1 MTEPPLLLVADDDPD
16 ILSFVVPSLEQAGFR
31 VLATGDGLEALQ
43 LLMNE
48 RPALGILD
56 IGMPTLEGTAV
67 LRIVRTM
74 GDDAPAIMF
83 MTAHGLPSD
92 RADGFELGALDYV
105 VKPFDMRELIV
116 RVNHCL
122 EHERR

>member
-1 MTEPPLLLVADDDPD
+1 MNRTTLLSA
-16 ILSFVVPSLEQAGFR
+16 A
-31 VLATGDGLEALQ
+31 VLTAALIPATVLGAEGKMGAPTTGSVEALQ